1 MCGVSDSTRRTVVRA
16 PARRHD
22 HCTDATAARLL
33 HNHSPA
39 TTRPARSRHSRRVTF
54 STADAALARIGPIAR
69 TAQLRAAGITAR
81 EISRAAREGRI
92 RSVRRG
98 VYATADTDQDFLHAA
113 VHGGAPA
120 CTVAGRLHGLWML
133 RADALHVWL
142 GGAGHHAQIDD
153 ACVIHW
159 DAGVVELGRL
169 PPVAN
174 VLLQIAHCAGEE
186 VFFAALES
194 ALRQNLF
201 PPGRVNWLRRRL
213 PPELK
218 WLIAFA
224 RSDADSGLE
233 SLVRLRLHKLGITVR
248 TQVLIDDVGE
258 ADILIG
264 DRLIIET
271 DGRDNH
277 DGRSF
282 RHKDLRRD
290 AAAAQRGYETLR
302 FDYALIVHDWPRVE
316 AAILSKIKAGAHLRR
331 EG

>member
-1 MCGVSDSTRRTVVRA
+1 M
-16 PARRHD
+16 
-22 HCTDATAARLL
+22 
-33 HNHSPA
+33 
-39 TTRPARSRHSRRVTF
+39 TF

-69 TAQLRAAGITAR
+69 TAQLRAAGVTAR
-81 EISRAAREGRI
+81 EITRAAGEGRI
-92 RSVRRG
+92 RRVRRG
-98 VYATADTDQDFLHAA
+98 VYATVDAHHAFLHAA
-113 VHGGAPA
+113 MHGGAPS
-120 CTVAGRLHGLWML
+120 CTVVGRLHGLWML
-133 RADALHVWL
+133 RTDALHVWL
-142 GGAGHHAQIDD
+142 GGAGHHTPIDD

-159 DAGVVELGRL
+159 DAGVIELGCL

-174 VLLQIAHCAGEE
+174 ALLQIAHCAGEE

-194 ALRQNLF
+194 ALRQNLL
-201 PPGRVNWLRRRL
+201 PPNRVNWLRRRL
-213 PPELK
+213 RPDLK
-218 WLIAFA
+218 WLIAFT

-258 ADILIG
+258 VDILIG

-290 AAAAQRGYETLR
+290 AAAATRGYETLR
-302 FDYALIVHDWPRVE
+302 LDYALIVHDWPHVE
-316 AAILSKIKAGAHLRR
+316 AAILAKIGAGAHLRR

>member
-1 MCGVSDSTRRTVVRA
+1 M
-16 PARRHD
+16 
-22 HCTDATAARLL
+22 
-33 HNHSPA
+33 
-39 TTRPARSRHSRRVTF
+39 TF

-92 RSVRRG
+92 RRVRRG
-98 VYATADTDQDFLHAA
+98 VYATADTDQAFLHAA

-120 CTVAGRLHGLWML
+120 CTLAGRLLGLWML
-133 RADALHVWL
+133 RTDALHVWL

-153 ACVIHW
+153 GCVIHW
-159 DAGVVELGRL
+159 DAGAVELGRL

-194 ALRQNLF
+194 ALRQNLL

-316 AAILSKIKAGAHLRR
+316 AAILAKISAGAHLRR